1 MELVMDAIR
10 AIRNARAEYGVQP
23 GRRIDAYISAGEK
36 YDLFS
41 SQREALTELARLEP
55 NSLRIARSLTDKPE
69 RALTLVVSG
78 IEIYLP
84 LAGMV
89 DLDSEVRR
97 LQRELEHVENGIANS
112 RKLLSNEGFTAKAP
126 AEVVQKERDKLM
138 GLQQQADKL
147 HERLAALSA

>member
-23 GRRIDAYISAGEK
+23 ARRIDAHISAGEN

-41 SQREALTELARLEP
+41 SQRDVLTELARLEP
-55 NSLRIARSLTDKPE
+55 NSLRIARSLTQRPE
-69 RALTLVVSG
+69 QALALVVSG

-89 DLDSEVRR
+89 DLDAERMR
-97 LQRELEHVENGIANS
+97 LQRELEHVETGIANS
-112 RKLLSNEGFTAKAP
+112 QKLLSNAGFIAKAP

-138 GLQQQADKL
+138 GLQQQAEKL
-147 HERLAALSA
+147 HEHLAAISA